1 MNRSKD
7 ERLTD
12 IVMGDAVLQ
21 LLKKKGPVT
30 NSALLDKLRLMA
42 SVEPDAGR
50 QKALSRAMAEVLNN
64 MQSATQQSM
73 ALKDTNNVTHIFRNR
88 DNTGKDTQH

>member
-1 MNRSKD
+1 MNRSDD

-21 LLKKKGPVT
+21 LLQKAGPVT
-30 NSALLDKLRLMA
+30 NSALLDKLRFMA
-42 SVEPDAGR
+42 SMESNSTR
-50 QKALSRAMAEVLNN
+50 QKALQRAMAEVMNN
-64 MQSATQQSM
+64 MQSSNTEGVT
-73 ALKDTNNVTHIFRNR
+73 LKDTNNVTHIFRNR

>member
-30 NSALLDKLRLMA
+30 NSALLDKLRMMA

-50 QKALSRAMAEVLNN
+50 QKALSRAMAEVKNN
-64 MQSATQQSM
+64 MQSATQQRM